1 MKISIGIMTDGEP
14 IFKNI
19 GDYNILQNQLIG
31 CGFHWQRTISS
42 KLPGVLHPT
51 GDSEFPLVNTIDIET
66 YLECVVGSEMNPDA
80 PLEFLK
86 THSIISRSWAV
97 GKVLGCHA
105 HSNEGKILSD
115 DELRTWEDTADHI
128 GFDVCSDDHCQRYQ
142 GIQPLTDKAK
152 EAIRATSGLIIADA
166 DGNPVDARFSK
177 CCGGRTETFD
187 TCWQDIHPASIESV
201 KDPWCDVTALD
212 VKERDAFLQTVLK
225 DYDRSTEGGYR
236 WRAVVSATEIEE
248 YLQSKFG
255 INIGHIINLIPLE
268 RGASGRIKRL
278 LFKGDKGD
286 VIIGKELMIRKA
298 LAPTHLYSSWFD
310 IERPSH
316 DMFILNGRGWG
327 HGVGLCQVG
336 AARMAQAGHSAEEIL
351 HFYYPGCRIERMEE
365 SDEITDNER

>member
-1 MKISIGIMTDGEP
+1 MNISIGIMTDGEP
-14 IFKNI
+14 VIESV
-19 GDYNILQNQLIG
+19 GDYNILHNQLIG
-31 CGFHWQRTISS
+31 RGFHWQRRIAS
-42 KLPGVLHPT
+42 KLPGILLHT
-51 GDSEFPLVNTIDIET
+51 GNPEFPLVNTIDIET

-86 THSIISRSWAV
+86 AHAIISRSWAV

-105 HSNEGKILSD
+105 HSNEGKIFSD
-115 DELRTWEDTADHI
+115 DEILTWEDTADHI

-142 GIQPLTDKAK
+142 GFQQLTDKAK
-152 EAIRATSGLIIADA
+152 EAIRSTSGFIIAGA

-212 VKERDAFLQTVLK
+212 TTKRDAFLQTVLK

-236 WRAVVSATEIEE
+236 WHTEVSAAEIEE
-248 YLQSKFG
+248 YLQSKFD
-255 INIGHIINLIPLE
+255 INLGHIINLIPLE

-278 LFKGDKGD
+278 LFKGEKGD

-310 IERPSH
+310 IERPTH
-316 DMFILNGRGWG
+316 DMFILHGHGWG

-336 AARMAQAGHSAEEIL
+336 AARMALSGYSAEDIL
-351 HFYYPGCRIERMEE
+351 QFYYPACVIKQM
-365 SDEITDNER
+365 